1 MGIPSFC
8 LFTGARSHHVTSL
21 TTETSLLRGSL
32 TCKDKEREKTLH
44 LPVPAEPG
52 HDSEALDRVKRFSYD
67 YRP

>member
-1 MGIPSFC
+1 M
-8 LFTGARSHHVTSL
+8 
-21 TTETSLLRGSL
+21 LRGSL

-44 LPVPAEPG
+44 MPVPAEPG